1 MALILVVE
9 QENRYI
15 ERIRD
20 ALTSEGWQV
29 RAVGGSQEALSTAE
43 REPPQLVL
51 VSRESEG
58 CDRLFQA
65 FSRRTG
71 GPGVVAL
78 LPESAT
84 DLEEPAA
91 DDALAKPFTD
101 QALRL
106 AVRRGLKPKTSPPAT
121 APAAQPPDGGRQL
134 SAQDIFGDVVA
145 EVESE
150 IQGGPGAAASPTPT
164 PTGPPTPPR
173 EAPKAARDHAAPEH
187 RPRRSGELDLEKT
200 LSGLRRDV
208 ELGSRPDRP
217 SSTAA
222 STPGTSTAGLAREPG
237 SVRPDTAP
245 RQKKKTD
252 TELDV
257 DALLSETLSGF
268 DLPSKKKRSPPPPDP
283 EPVPEPP
290 TGAEPPMGVE
300 PPMEAEPTPGEAEV
314 SLADLLA
321 DEDDVPPPTQ
331 VQPPPDLV
339 APPSS
344 TPGPPTGDRGGDGV
358 GAAGP
363 GVGAGGGEP
372 PAPIPTQPSEEPS
385 QGPMEEP
392 RKGPEV
398 REISFSDLSATSL
411 QEVPEPLTPDPG
423 AGPEIGPEPDE
434 LREMEAGSGS
444 GAPRPEAP
452 GGDELQERSGTGYSL
467 ADWLE
472 SGEDSMFV
480 PDESPGPTA
489 TPRTPPVESG
499 DAGPPTSGE
508 LSAPTGRRFG
518 QYTLLDRIAVGGMA
532 EVWKARSTGI
542 EGFQK
547 TVAIKKILPHLT
559 DNDDFVNMFVDEA
572 KLAAQLSHPNI
583 IHIYDLGKIGDH
595 FYIAMEYVEGK
606 NLRALLNESRR
617 KALPLPRGLALLIA
631 ARLASALD
639 YAHRKKDFE
648 DRELGLVHRDVSPQN
663 VLISDEGD
671 IKLCDFGIVKAVSKV
686 SQTQM
691 GALKGKL
698 QYMSPE
704 QAWGKEVDGRSDLFS
719 LGAILFE
726 MLTGRRLF
734 AGDSEISVLEAVR
747 QCRVVAPRELVPQI
761 PEKVEAI
768 TLKALAMEPRD
779 RYQTAGEMQSELEDV
794 LYSVKPAP
802 SPADLAEFL
811 SRLAQAPEVDE
822 SDLVRSPPA
831 AAGQVSA
838 EGAEASGAERPVEG
852 PRKEG
857 PGDGEPTAERVAGPG
872 REALSSL
879 PPLAGSARA
888 ERPGPERP
896 TGSGVS
902 PGPDRPSAAT
912 ASGAGSVAG
921 PRATPG
927 HFAATAMP
935 AMADYDLYEMEEG
948 GGRGRLWLVVL
959 IVALLVAGAAA
970 FYYLYFVRPPSTAPR
985 EVPEAEAPTEPA
997 PSPLDEVE
1005 PETLDD
1011 AEEGAGDPIGDGEEE
1026 GSAAAGASSA
1036 TRSPPAPDREPERP
1050 SDPPRTATTRPAE
1063 GDPGPTTVASPPTR
1077 NPPTQVARHE
1087 AGPVAG
1093 PEPGQETGTRATTTR
1108 SPTEPRST
1116 PTPPSQRGPTPGVVA
1131 ESPDPS
1137 PAAASGT
1144 DASARTD
1151 AATPQEP
1158 EAQAGPSPPQ
1168 TPFALR
1174 ERASPAPS
1182 PAPSSIRPAT
1192 SGTVDGPAS
1201 GANRPQEVVALRR
1214 PTEPVTE
1221 PGMETTESAPAEME
1235 SGAETAETRP
1245 PAEPGPQ
1252 PPQET
1257 EVREGDLV
1265 GPGPGVTAPVLV
1277 RFDKPSYPPLARR
1290 MKVEGD
1296 VVVSLL
1302 VDETGRVLEA
1312 RLIQG
1317 VREGVGLHQVAL
1329 DSARRARYRPA
1340 TKNGVRVKMWT
1351 TLKIPFRL

>member
-101 QALRL
+101 QDLRL

-121 APAAQPPDGGRQL
+121 APASQPPDGGRQL

-150 IQGGPGAAASPTPT
+150 IQGGPGAAASPSPT

-173 EAPKAARDHAAPEH
+173 EAPKARDHAAPEP
-187 RPRRSGELDLEKT
+187 RPKRSGELDLEKT

-217 SSTAA
+217 SPTEAPG
-222 STPGTSTAGLAREPG
+222 PGTSTAGLAREPG
-237 SVRPDTAP
+237 PVRPGTAP
-245 RQKKKTD
+245 RRKKKTD

-268 DLPSKKKRSPPPPDP
+268 DLPSKKKKRSPPPPDP
-283 EPVPEPP
+283 ESVPEPP
-290 TGAEPPMGVE
+290 TGPEPPMGVE

-344 TPGPPTGDRGGDGV
+344 TPGPRTGDRGGDGV
-358 GAAGP
+358 GVGAAEP
-363 GVGAGGGEP
+363 GVVAGGGEP
-372 PAPIPTQPSEEPS
+372 PAPLRTQPSEEPS
-385 QGPMEEP
+385 QGPREEP

-398 REISFSDLSATSL
+398 REISFSDLSAPSL

-444 GAPRPEAP
+444 GAPQPEAP
-452 GGDELQERSGTGYSL
+452 GGDELQERSRTGYSL

-480 PDESPGPTA
+480 PDESPGPTGMPQ
-489 TPRTPPVESG
+489 TPAAESG

-639 YAHRKKDFE
+639 HAHRKKDFE

-768 TLKALAMEPRD
+768 TLKALAMAPGD
-779 RYQTAGEMQSELEDV
+779 RYQTAGEMQGELEDV

-822 SDLVRSPPA
+822 SDLVRPPLA
-831 AAGQVSA
+831 AAGQVSTG
-838 EGAEASGAERPVEG
+838 GAVASGAERPVES
-852 PRKEG
+852 PREEG
-857 PGDGEPTAERVAGPG
+857 PGDGEPAAEKVAGPG

-879 PPLAGSARA
+879 PPLDDSGRA

-902 PGPDRPSAAT
+902 SGPDRPSAAT
-912 ASGAGSVAG
+912 GSGAGSVAG
-921 PRATPG
+921 PRASPG

-935 AMADYDLYEMEEG
+935 AMADYDLYELEEG
-948 GGRGRLWLVVL
+948 GGRGKLWLVVL
-959 IVALLVAGAAA
+959 IVALLAAGAAA

-1011 AEEGAGDPIGDGEEE
+1011 AEEGAGDPIGELGEEE
-1026 GSAAAGASSA
+1026 GSAAASASSA

-1050 SDPPRTATTRPAE
+1050 SGPPRTATTRPAE
-1063 GDPGPTTVASPPTR
+1063 GDPGSTTVASPPTR
-1077 NPPTQVARHE
+1077 TPPTQVA
-1087 AGPVAG
+1087 
-1093 PEPGQETGTRATTTR
+1093 GTRATTTR

-1116 PTPPSQRGPTPGVVA
+1116 PPRPSQRGPTPGVVA
-1131 ESPDPS
+1131 ESQDPS
-1137 PAAASGT
+1137 PAAATGT
-1144 DASARTD
+1144 DASARTG

-1158 EAQAGPSPPQ
+1158 ETRAGPSSPQ

-1174 ERASPAPS
+1174 EGASPASS
-1182 PAPSSIRPAT
+1182 PAPSSIRPA
-1192 SGTVDGPAS
+1192 SSEAVDGPAS

-1221 PGMETTESAPAEME
+1221 PETESTESAPEME

-1329 DSARRARYRPA
+1329 DAARRARYRPA